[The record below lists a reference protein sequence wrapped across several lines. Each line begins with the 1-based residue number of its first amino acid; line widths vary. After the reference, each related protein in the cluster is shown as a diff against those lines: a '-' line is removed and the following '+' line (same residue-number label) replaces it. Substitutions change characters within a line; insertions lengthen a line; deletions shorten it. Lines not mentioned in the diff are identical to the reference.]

1 MGNRSPKPSEKRK
14 KKANSSTTGATKT
27 SGPVREPIIVKPHSK

>member
-14 KKANSSTTGATKT
+14 KKAAAPK
-27 SGPVREPIIVKPHSK
+27 SGPAKVVAPAREPIIVKPQSK